1 MSNRYTYVDSSNYNP
16 VAGWIVGCQI
26 GIHMLILVTTTCSR
40 LDSRMSNKYT
50 YVDSSNYNPVAG
62 WIVGCQ
68 ISIHM
73 LMLVSTTL

>member
-26 GIHMLILVTTTCSR
+26 SKYVDSSIHMLILVTMLVT
-40 LDSRMSNKYT
+40 
-50 YVDSSNYNPVAG
+50 NPVAG

-68 ISIHM
+68 RY
-73 LMLVSTTL
+73 T